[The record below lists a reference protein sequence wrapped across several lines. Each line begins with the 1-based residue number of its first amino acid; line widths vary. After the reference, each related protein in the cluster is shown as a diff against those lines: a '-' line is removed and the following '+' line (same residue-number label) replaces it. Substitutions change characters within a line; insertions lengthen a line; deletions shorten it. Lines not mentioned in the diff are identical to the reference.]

1 MRTSPLNTA
10 LFYFLMGS
18 LFTYLAI
25 ESAHE
30 TIWNFS
36 TVALMVMAT
45 LDFGVFLRLLTL
57 YMRIKNQ
64 QK

>member
-1 MRTSPLNTA
+1 
-10 LFYFLMGS
+10 MGA

-25 ESAHE
+25 ESAQE

-45 LDFGVFLRLLTL
+45 LDLGMALRLVAL
-57 YMRIKNQ
+57 YVKWKN
-64 QK
+64 KHE